1 MGKDH
6 ALVDLTGKQIGNW
19 LVLSRAENMGRNVRW
34 LCRCTCGSGIER
46 IVMGNSL
53 RGGYS
58 KGCGCILK
66 EAMIEVRKRLNP
78 NPHSQLNEYKLYQA
92 AKTRAKRDGLPFDIT
107 YQDVIIPAHCPVLGI
122 ELEPCVGTHGPSDN
136 SPSIDKIIPELGYV
150 KGNIQVIS
158 FRANTIK
165 RDATAEELR
174 KVLQYVEQ
182 AA

>member
-1 MGKDH
+1 MGTDWP
-6 ALVDLTGKQIGNW
+6 VN
-19 LVLSRAENMGRNVRW
+19 
-34 LCRCTCGSGIER
+34 
-46 IVMGNSL
+46 
-53 RGGYS
+53 
-58 KGCGCILK
+58 
-66 EAMIEVRKRLNP
+66 
-78 NPHSQLNEYKLYQA
+78 KLYQA

-107 YQDVIIPAHCPVLGI
+107 YQDVIIPTHCPVLGI

-136 SPSIDKIIPELGYV
+136 SPSVDKIIPDLGYV
-150 KGNIQVIS
+150 KGNIKVIS